1 MHHRDL
7 VTRRRRHDVNLR
19 IVALHRVL
27 EYEHREDRRTGRDV
41 ARLRRDRVRR
51 DHARAGIALRRR
63 HHRARLQCPRRIE
76 PRRAAVREDARLFTR
91 LEHRRQLRLE
101 RTVLRL
107 EGLHHARVVRARRGI
122 DREHAARLAHAHH
135 VLAREAVMH
144 VARERRQPA
153 DRRYVRLLV
162 EDRLRVVRHRP
173 ALRHVELEKLGELG
187 SSLGCHHVAPG
198 AERRQQLASG
208 IERQIAVHHRADA
221 DGADFFDGNVA
232 ARPRIG
238 GELCVAGG
246 DAFPD
251 EVQRIRP
258 DAVPELVFPGKAP
271 RGECLEIGA
280 RQHGLDV
287 RRAELDAECRL
298 AFLDGLG
305 GFFEFH
311 GFHAPSKINVR

>member
-1 MHHRDL
+1 M
-7 VTRRRRHDVNLR
+7 TRRRRHDVNLR

-27 EYEHREDRRTGRDV
+27 EYEHREDRRAGRDV

-51 DHARAGIALRRR
+51 DHARAGVALRRR

-76 PRRAAVREDARLFTR
+76 PRRAAVREDARLFAR

-107 EGLHHARVVRARRGI
+107 ESLHHTRIVRARRGI

-135 VLAREAVMH
+135 VLARQAVVH

-208 IERQIAVHHRADA
+208 IERQIAVHHAGDTERGKLRQLHAVLRRNVRRALRVGVPDTRL
-221 DGADFFDGNVA
+221 D
-232 ARPRIG
+232 RLERI
-238 GELCVAGG
+238 A
-246 DAFPD
+246 PD
-251 EVQRIRP
+251 TVH
-258 DAVPELVFPGKAP
+258 ELVLPVVRALRDDP
-271 RGECLEIGA
+271 VLVVN
-280 RQHGLDV
+280 QHSLDA
-287 RRAELDAECRL
+287 RRAELDAH
-298 AFLDGLG
+298 DGLA
-305 GFFEFH
+305 GFNELL
-311 GFHAPSKINVR
+311 HAADSFLSAS

>member
-91 LEHRRQLRLE
+91 LEYRWKLRLE

-107 EGLHHARVVRARRGI
+107 ESLHHTRIVRARRGI

-144 VARERRQPA
+144 VARQRRQPA
-153 DRRYVRLLV
+153 DRRHVRLLV

-173 ALRHVELEKLGELG
+173 ALRHVEREELGELG
-187 SSLGCHHVAPG
+187 CGLGRHHVAPG
-198 AERRQQLASG
+198 AERRQQLAG
-208 IERQIAVHHRADA
+208 GVERQIAVHHA
-221 DGADFFDGNVA
+221 
-232 ARPRIG
+232 
-238 GELCVAGG
+238 G
-246 DAFPD
+246 DAERGKLRQLHAVLRRNVRRALRVGVPD
-251 EVQRIRP
+251 TRLDRLERIAP
-258 DAVPELVFPGKAP
+258 DPVHELVLPVV
-271 RGECLEIGA
+271 RTL
-280 RQHGLDV
+280 RDNLVLLVNQHRLDA
-287 RRAELDAECRL
+287 RRAELDAH
-298 AFLDGLG
+298 DGLA
-305 GFFEFH
+305 GFNELL
-311 GFHAPSKINVR
+311 HAADSFLSAS